1 MFASLF
7 RADSVDDRSP
17 WGDFWFEPVTMRTA
31 SGARV
36 SSDSA
41 MRLTAVYR
49 AVHLIAGTMAS
60 LPFCLYRK
68 DAEGNR
74 TEVTDH
80 WLYRLIAKRPNDF
93 QNPFEWMEM
102 MQAHQELRG
111 AGYNQII
118 ANKRG
123 EVTDLL
129 PIHPDAIKAQ
139 RLVSGGYRYMIKQL
153 DGTELPVARS
163 EIFVVRGLSLNG
175 MTALNPIEYAR
186 EALGVGLSAQDY
198 AGRFFANDARPT
210 AGWVELAA
218 SFKDDNAR
226 QVYRASLQKG
236 MGGENRGK
244 VAVFENGAKYNE
256 PAAVNLKDM
265 QFLET
270 RQATIGDIGRIF
282 GVPQHLLGD
291 LTKSAFANIE
301 QQSLEFTKYT
311 MASRAERWEAALE
324 YSLLP
329 DDENLEVEF
338 DFDNLERGDMKSR
351 GEFYGSGILDGWL
364 TRNEARQMEKR
375 NKIDGLDEP
384 LVPLNMV
391 EEGEQP
397 DSTDDAVSQQRADD
411 MTEAA
416 AARVLRKEI
425 AAMRKVAP
433 GPTAAAAVEQFY
445 EKHIGF
451 VREAMRCSESCA
463 RAWCA
468 TQVDDITG
476 STDLNATFAF
486 MDNGAAH
493 ELAVL
498 VASDVS
504 TSRRQRRHEGK
515 R

>member
-49 AVHLIAGTMAS
+49 AVNLIAGTMAS
-60 LPFCLYRK
+60 LPFCLYSK
-68 DAEGNR
+68 DADGNR
-74 TEVTDH
+74 AEVTDH
-80 WLYRLIAKRPNDF
+80 WLYRLIAKRPNDY

-118 ANKRG
+118 ANRRG
-123 EVTDLL
+123 ETTDLL
-129 PIHPDAIKAQ
+129 PIHPDSIKAQ
-139 RLVSGGYRYMIKQL
+139 RLVSGGYRYIVKQT
-153 DGTELPVARS
+153 DGTELPMSRGEV
-163 EIFVVRGLSLNG
+163 FVVRGLSLNG
-175 MTALNPIEYAR
+175 ITALNPIEYAR
-186 EALGVGLSAQDY
+186 DALGVGISAQDY
-198 AGRFFANDARPT
+198 AGRFFANDARPS
-210 AGWVELAA
+210 AGWVEFPGG
-218 SFKDDNAR
+218 FKDDNAR
-226 QVYRASLQKG
+226 KVYRESLQQG
-236 MGGENRGK
+236 MGGANRGK
-244 VAVFENGAKYNE
+244 MAVFEGGTKYHE
-256 PAAVNLKDM
+256 PTAVSLKDL

-270 RQATIGDIGRIF
+270 RQATVADIGRIF

-301 QQSLEFTKYT
+301 QQSMEFVKYT

-329 DDENLEVEF
+329 DDENLEIEF

-364 TRNEARQMEKR
+364 TRNEARKMEKR
-375 NKIDGLDEP
+375 NKLDGLDAP

-391 EEGEQP
+391 EEGEDP
-397 DSTDDAVSQQRADD
+397 AGDDDVAAQQRADD
-411 MTEAA
+411 LTEAA
-416 AARVLRKEI
+416 AGRVLRKEI
-425 AAMRKVAP
+425 TAIRKLAP
-433 GPTAAAAVEQFY
+433 GVDGAFQAAQFY
-445 EKHIGF
+445 EKHVDF
-451 VREAMRCSESCA
+451 VRDTMRCSDSCA
-463 RAWCA
+463 RAWCETQLDDA
-468 TQVDDITG
+468 TTSSHIT
-476 STDLNATFAF
+476 STFA
-486 MDNGAAH
+486 DWEAGGAR
-493 ELAVL
+493 ELANL
-498 VASDVS
+498 VRADVS